1 MLKPLSVSE
10 AAADMGSAP
19 HLFEYRASTNMNLVF
34 SSAKHDSQAHSPQ
47 RLTAKTGESS
57 RPADGHRST
66 LHGQIV
72 ASNALIITTLIFV
85 DVVFLRGGP
94 AANSIRDALVLV
106 MIAIAGLLI
115 LNILM
120 LSRQFQPFDKLVR
133 AMETIDL
140 SQPDARVIAPSGAT
154 ADVAELFDSF
164 NAMIDRLER
173 ERRRRA
179 GASVRAQEA
188 ERARVARDLHDEAN
202 QALTAVL
209 LRLEAA
215 ALNATPA
222 IAAEIR
228 EAKQLAGQAIE
239 ELLEVSRR
247 LRPTVLDL
255 GLKNSLKALADSAES
270 DAGIRVDLIID
281 GNPKRL
287 NEEVELAIYRVA
299 QESLSNV
306 LQHSGAS
313 AITMRLTC
321 DRLIVLEV
329 ADNGCGFDPDHP
341 TNRYGVTGMR
351 ERAILAGGSLKIYSE
366 PGKGTTLRLEVPAA
380 GENATNQLSLA
391 A

>member
-1 MLKPLSVSE
+1 MVAKAKPAV
-10 AAADMGSAP
+10 AP
-19 HLFEYRASTNMNLVF
+19 SDA
-34 SSAKHDSQAHSPQ
+34 P
-47 RLTAKTGESS
+47 
-57 RPADGHRST
+57 RST

-85 DVVFLRGGP
+85 DVVFLRGGRTTT
-94 AANSIRDALVLV
+94 SIRDALVLV
-106 MIAIAGLLI
+106 MVAIAASLM

-120 LSRQFQPFDKLVR
+120 LSRQFRPFDKLVR

-140 SQPDARVIAPSGAT
+140 SHPDARVVAPGSAT

-164 NAMIDRLER
+164 NAMIDRLQR

-215 ALNATPA
+215 ALNATPEV
-222 IAAEIR
+222 AAEIR

-239 ELLEVSRR
+239 ELLEVSRK

-255 GLKNSLKALADSAES
+255 GLKNSLKALTDGVES
-270 DAGIRVDLIID
+270 DAGVRVDLVID

-287 NEEVELAIYRVA
+287 SEDVELAIYRVA

-313 AITMRLTC
+313 SISVKLTC
-321 DRLIVLEV
+321 SNSIVLEV

-351 ERAILAGGSLKIYSE
+351 ERAILAGGSLKFYSE
-366 PGKGTTLRLEVPAA
+366 PGKGTTVRLEIPATSQRGA
-380 GENATNQLSLA
+380 NQMSIA